1 MKVIFSGYYGV
12 RNSGDDA
19 FIEVAAW
26 GCNKFWKADEQIF
39 IAKELPKIISPAKYI
54 YAHRD
59 YLNFARTIRDIF
71 SSDAFVS
78 AGGSTFQSSLTLKD
92 LRTYSK
98 LKKKLGIKGQS
109 GAIGIS
115 LGPFK
120 NMAAEK
126 STREYLKTLN
136 FLALRDNT
144 SYEMACSYDLPYK
157 PVNAFDLA
165 ALLPNIYGHEQKQQ
179 HQKSVIGISVCNY
192 ESYTNGDINKEK
204 KRNDFICALINSL
217 KKNPTIKFRFFI
229 FNGNSKVG
237 DEALT
242 QQIIRAVNTSREF
255 DFEIIPYQPE
265 VKEMFKKISEC
276 DVLVS
281 TRLHAG
287 IFACFS
293 HVPFFLLEYH
303 RKCTDFLDDIGQC
316 DRYRLNNADA
326 EVTFVAQEIENI
338 LFNKVSIAPSNL
350 EISIDKA
357 LLNFTET
364 YLIS

>member
-39 IAKELPKIISPAKYI
+39 IAKELPKIISPAKHI

-59 YLNFARTIRDIF
+59 YWNFARTIREIF

-98 LKKKLGIKGQS
+98 LKKKLRIKGKS

-115 LGPFK
+115 LGPFR
-120 NMAAEK
+120 NVAAEK

-165 ALLPNIYGHEQKQQ
+165 ALLPTIYGLEQKQKNK
-179 HQKSVIGISVCNY
+179 KSVIGISVCNY
-192 ESYTNGDINKEK
+192 ESYFNGDVKKEK
-204 KRNDFICALINSL
+204 KRNEFICALINSL
-217 KKNPTIKFRFFI
+217 KKNPTIRFRFFI
-229 FNGNSKVG
+229 FNGSSKVG

-242 QQIIRAVNTSREF
+242 QQIIREVNTSREI
-255 DFEIIPYQPE
+255 DFEIIPYHSE
-265 VKEMFKKISEC
+265 VKEMFRKISEC
-276 DVLVS
+276 DILVS
-281 TRLHAG
+281 TRLHAA
-287 IFACFS
+287 IFACYS
-293 HVPFFLLEYH
+293 HIPFFLLEYH
-303 RKCTDFLDDIGQC
+303 RKCTDFLDDIGQS
-316 DRYRLNNADA
+316 DLYRLNDADV
-326 EVTFVAQEIENI
+326 EVKSIVQEIENI
-338 LFNKVSIAPSNL
+338 LFNKLSIAPKNL
-350 EISIDKA
+350 EITIGKA
-357 LLNFTET
+357 FLNFTDT
-364 YLIS
+364 YLLS